1 MKRNISIFFVVMMV
15 PLVVFAFGGLVSTKQ
30 IIKTNSST
38 SVPVRLAPLGTHAS
52 KVTFIGNNAA
62 RTANTGTVYVG
73 PTSTNDTQVLAITT
87 GQVMTIECAPGEWID
102 LYEWYLD
109 PVTANDGVVI
119 LYTQ

>member
-1 MKRNISIFFVVMMV
+1 MKRNISIFFAVMLV
-15 PLVVFAFGGLVSTKQ
+15 PLAVFAFGGLVSTKQ
-30 IIKTNSST
+30 LIKTNSST
-38 SVPVRLAPLGTHAS
+38 SVPVRIAPLGTYAS

-73 PTSTNDTQVLAITT
+73 PTSTNDTQTLAITT
-87 GQVMTIECAPGEWID
+87 GQTMTIECAPGEWID

-109 PVTANDGVVI
+109 PATANDGVVV